1 MLLTINQKGEVSL
14 TRSSSNNKYLES
26 EIRRVIKGFPKFN
39 SRIRHGLP
47 VSVKYFISM
56 GIVDNKMDVKSDS
69 DPY

>member
-39 SRIRHGLP
+39 SRNTPWPSGQCKIF
-47 VSVKYFISM
+47 YFN
-56 GIVDNKMDVKSDS
+56 GDCRQQNGCQK
-69 DPY
+69 